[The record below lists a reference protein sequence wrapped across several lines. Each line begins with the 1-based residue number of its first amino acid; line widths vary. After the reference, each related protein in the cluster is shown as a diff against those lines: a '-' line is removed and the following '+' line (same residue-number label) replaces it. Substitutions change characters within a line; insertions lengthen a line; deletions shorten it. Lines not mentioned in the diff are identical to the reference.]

1 MSALDGLM
9 RLHRW
14 QLDERRRHVA
24 ELEELAERLREE
36 QYRLDAES
44 EREQA
49 AAAASPTAAA
59 TYASYVRQLVERR
72 RKLVQSRA
80 EVAER
85 IVRARDALAEAS
97 EDVKRYEIIIANRA
111 RQQELREER
120 RQQQTPDVP
129 GAETFRRRKAGK
141 D

>member
-1 MSALDGLM
+1 MSALESLI

-14 QLDERRRHVA
+14 QLDERRRHVT

-49 AAAASPTAAA
+49 AAAASPEAAP
-59 TYASYVRQLVERR
+59 YAASVRQLIDRR

-85 IVRARDALAEAS
+85 IVRARDAFTEAFQ
-97 EDVKRYEIIIANRA
+97 EVKRYEIIIANRT
-111 RQQELREER
+111 RQQEVRQER
-120 RQQQTPDVP
+120 RQQQALDDR
-129 GAETFRRRKAGK
+129 GGETFRRGNAGK
-141 D
+141 E

>member
-14 QLDERRRHVA
+14 QLDERRRHLA
-24 ELEELAERLREE
+24 ELEDLAQRLREE

-49 AAAASPTAAA
+49 AAAASPGAAA
-59 TYASYVRQLVERR
+59 SYAAQVRQLTERR

-85 IVRARDALAEAS
+85 IVRARDALTEAFQ
-97 EDVKRYEIIIANRA
+97 EVKRYEIIIANRT
-111 RQQELREER
+111 RQQELREEQP
-120 RQQQTPDVP
+120 RQPTLDELGVE
-129 GAETFRRRKAGK
+129 AFRRGNTGK
-141 D
+141 E

>member
-1 MSALDGLM
+1 MSAIDHLM

-14 QLDERRRHVA
+14 QLDERRRHLA
-24 ELEELAERLREE
+24 ELEELAERLRAE

-49 AAAASPTAAA
+49 ASASPDAGFTEVG
-59 TYASYVRQLVERR
+59 YVGQLVERR

-80 EVAER
+80 ELAER
-85 IVRARDALAEAS
+85 IVRARDALAEADQ
-97 EDVKRYEIIIANRA
+97 ELKRYEIIIANRA

-120 RQQQTPDVP
+120 RHP
-129 GAETFRRRKAGK
+129 GDIAPEMFRRRNARKE
-141 D
+141 